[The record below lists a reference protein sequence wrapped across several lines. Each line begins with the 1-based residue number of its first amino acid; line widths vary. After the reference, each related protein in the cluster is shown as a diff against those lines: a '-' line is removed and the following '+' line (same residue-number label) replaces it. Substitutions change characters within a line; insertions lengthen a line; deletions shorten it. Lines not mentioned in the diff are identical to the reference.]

1 MSMQAALTIE
11 SPTVPCQWY
20 SMIFKLNPSGG
31 QPLYLQLMQQ
41 VRLAIETGALVDG
54 DLMPGIRTLAE
65 ELVISHTTV
74 AKAYTELAREGLLDL
89 RHGSG
94 AYVCAKRRIQSR
106 AEQVRLAQERVR
118 ALVHALRGEGLAEEE
133 IIRMFESELLHV
145 ARRGRGA

>member
-1 MSMQAALTIE
+1 M
-11 SPTVPCQWY
+11 
-20 SMIFKLNPSGG
+20 FKLNPSGG

-41 VRLAIETGALVDG
+41 VRLAIETGALADG

-65 ELVISHTTV
+65 ELVVSHNTV

-94 AYVCAKRRIQSR
+94 AYVCARRRIQSR

-118 ALVHALRGEGLAEEE
+118 ALVVALRDEGLAEEE
-133 IIRMFESELLHV
+133 IIRLFEAELFYV
-145 ARRGRGA
+145 AQRRRGS

>member
-1 MSMQAALTIE
+1 
-11 SPTVPCQWY
+11 
-20 SMIFKLNPSGG
+20 MIFKLHPTGG
-31 QPLYLQLMQQ
+31 QPIYLQLMQQ
-41 VRLAIETGALVDG
+41 VRLAIETGVLADG

-65 ELVISHTTV
+65 ELVVSHTTI

-118 ALVHALRGEGLAEEE
+118 GLVHVLRSEGLTEDEIHRLFEAE
-133 IIRMFESELLHV
+133 LHH
-145 ARRGRGA
+145 ASRRGRRA